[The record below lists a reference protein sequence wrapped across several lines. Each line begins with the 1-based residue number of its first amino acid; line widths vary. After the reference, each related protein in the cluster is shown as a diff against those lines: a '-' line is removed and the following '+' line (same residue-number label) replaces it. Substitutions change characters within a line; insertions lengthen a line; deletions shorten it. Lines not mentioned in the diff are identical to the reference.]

1 MSYPSHASN
10 STQAIALRWR
20 AAVGGLAACALGVL
34 ISVSPAH
41 AADTTEQAMAL
52 ARANVCLGCHQVD
65 ARRVGPPFR
74 AIGERYAGKGEDAA
88 NVSYLAQAIQQGSR
102 GKWGALTMP
111 AQPQVDDDEARH
123 LAEWILTLG
132 KTTP

>member
-1 MSYPSHASN
+1 MSYAPRITN
-10 STQAIALRWR
+10 PTQAARGRWR
-20 AAVGGLAACALGVL
+20 GAVRGLAACAL
-34 ISVSPAH
+34 
-41 AADTTEQAMAL
+41 AALVAPVQAAGATTDKAMAL
-52 ARANVCLGCHQVD
+52 ARENVCLGCHQVD

-88 NVSYLAQAIQQGSR
+88 NAAYLAQAIQQGSR

-111 AQPQVDDDEARH
+111 AQPQVDDDEARQ